1 MLGRAHLAGDDPGPV
16 GGGMEAN
23 RVPEGG
29 ILFSSTPCSMWSHP
43 SAMTP
48 RCPVLTEV
56 LRSDPACSTTDHQQ
70 SHRTSPQCQGHRKPV
85 RPTGVNWRALLK
97 AAAFTP
103 AGLWLRASAATDHAL
118 FSAPCSRNTQ
128 IKLDTSHTLGE
139 QLILAQELIS
149 PKNTHLAQH
158 RQHCIPLLRY
168 GDMIQP

>member
-1 MLGRAHLAGDDPGPV
+1 MLGRAHLAGDAPGPV

-29 ILFSSTPCSMWSHP
+29 ILFSSTPCSMWTHP

-56 LRSDPACSTTDHQQ
+56 LRSDPACPTTDHQQ

-158 RQHCIPLLRY
+158 HQHCIPLLRY